1 MEEKLHILLID
12 DEAMDRRTLARAL
25 YKTEQE
31 LDSSGRNAGRQ
42 MEIQEADGI
51 RQAWEKIGIQ
61 HWDCVFLDY
70 RLPGGDG
77 LDLLKQFRQRGFD
90 MPVVI
95 VTSQG
100 DEKIAVEVMR
110 AGGSDYITK
119 NLINSEAVGTV
130 LRNAMRTHKA
140 ELERLKTA
148 KALAESEARLA
159 EAQRIANIGSWEW
172 DAGAETEYW
181 TEQVFHI
188 FGRTDAGNRHMP
200 SQSFL
205 KHIHPDSLHT
215 FSSALGDCIQQKE
228 AFKVDLKALRE
239 NGEATTVEMQGK
251 PILDVGGDVVKVVGT
266 IQDITAR
273 KKIEQ
278 ELREAISMAERNAS
292 VKQEFLANMSHEIRT
307 PMNAILGFARLLQ
320 GTPLDPQQTEYLQA
334 INISGVALLIII
346 NDILD
351 LSKIEAGKMR
361 FESSPFRIGEIMQSL
376 QEMFK
381 GNAAEKGIELN
392 LMTGPEVPPVV
403 VGDSLRLKQVLIN
416 LISNAIKFT
425 EKGGVDVEV
434 KMMEEKDGKVQ
445 LLFEV
450 ADTGI
455 GIPEEKQKTI
465 FESFTQATSDT
476 TRKFGGTGLGLTI
489 SKRIVE
495 LQDGRIGL
503 ESEPGVGSCFYF
515 ELCFPLPTE
524 QELQQQ
530 PAENIP
536 VQASHR
542 PMKVLLVE
550 DNKLNQ
556 RLAMI
561 VLGNMG
567 HSFVV
572 ANNGLEALQLVQSER
587 PDIVLMDVQMPEM
600 DGLEATRHIRRLSD
614 PVLSQV
620 PIIALTAHAL
630 RSEIQKCRE
639 AGMDAFIGKPFQ
651 EEQLAAKIAELTSQS
666 RMAPE
671 VESRAPSGEKA
682 AMNMTALDELVGND
696 GGFRK
701 ELVAIFL
708 EEVPKSMAGLRK
720 ALEDRDLD
728 AVYRITHAV
737 KPSLFLFGVPE
748 AITLVPNIESAA
760 RERKDWTL
768 LDILIPQL
776 IQVADEA
783 CAQLAS
789 SAP

>member
-25 YKTEQE
+25 HKTEQ
-31 LDSSGRNAGRQ
+31 A
-42 MEIQEADGI
+42 MEIEEADGI
-51 RQAWEKIGIQ
+51 RQAWEKIGLHQ
-61 HWDCVFLDY
+61 WDCVFLDY

-77 LDLLKQFRQRGFD
+77 LDLLKQFRQRGFG

-130 LRNAMRTHKA
+130 LRNAMRTHRA
-140 ELERLKTA
+140 EQERLKTA

-159 EAQRIANIGSWEW
+159 EAQRIGNIGSWEW
-172 DAGAETEYW
+172 DAALEAEYW
-181 TEQVFHI
+181 TEQVFRI
-188 FGRTDAGNRHMP
+188 FGRTDIGNRHMP
-200 SQSFL
+200 RLSL
-205 KHIHPDSLHT
+205 MKYIHVDSMAT
-215 FSSALGDCIQQKE
+215 FSAAFRDCIQLRE
-228 AFKVDLKALRE
+228 AFKVDLCILQE
-239 NGEATTVEMQGK
+239 NGRVTTVEMQGK
-251 PILDVGGDVVKVVGT
+251 PIQDVGGEVVKVVGT
-266 IQDITAR
+266 IQDISAR

-278 ELREAISMAERNAS
+278 ELRNAIEMAERNAS

-307 PMNAILGFARLLQ
+307 PMNAIMGFAKLLQ
-320 GTPLDPQQTEYLQA
+320 NTPLDPRQAEYLQA
-334 INISGVALLIII
+334 INVSGEALLIII

-361 FESSPFRIGEIMQSL
+361 FEASPFRIEELFRSL
-376 QEMFK
+376 QDIFK
-381 GNAAEKGIELN
+381 GTAKEKGIELN
-392 LMTGPEVPPVV
+392 MVIGPEVPPMV
-403 VGDSLRLKQVLIN
+403 VGDPTRLKQVLIN

-434 KMMEEKDGKVQ
+434 KLMVEEGNAVR

-450 ADTGI
+450 VDTGI
-455 GIPEEKQKTI
+455 GILQEKQKSI

-503 ESEPGVGSCFYF
+503 ESEPGVGSNFFF
-515 ELCFPLPTE
+515 ELTFALPTE

-530 PAENIP
+530 PVKSTPI
-536 VQASHR
+536 QAAHR

-567 HSFVV
+567 HSTVV
-572 ANNGLEALQLVQSER
+572 ANNGREALQLLQSER

-600 DGLEATRHIRRLSD
+600 DGLEATRHIRRLAD
-614 PVLSQV
+614 PVLQQV

-630 RSEIQKCRE
+630 RSEIEKCLE
-639 AGMDAFIGKPFQ
+639 AGMNAFIGKPFQ
-651 EEQLAAKIAELTSQS
+651 EEQLAAKIAELTSQFRTS
-666 RMAPE
+666 AAAEAIAP
-671 VESRAPSGEKA
+671 GENGA
-682 AMNMTALDELVGND
+682 LNLTALDELVGKNQE
-696 GGFRK
+696 FRN

-708 EEVPKSMAGLRK
+708 EEVPKAMASLRK
-720 ALEDRDLD
+720 ALEERDFD
-728 AVYRITHAV
+728 AAYSTTHAV
-737 KPSLFLFGVPE
+737 KPSLLLFGVPE
-748 AITLVPNIESAA
+748 AATLIPKIEAA
-760 RERKDWTL
+760 TMEKKDWDTL
-768 LDILIPQL
+768 DMLVTQL
-776 IQVADEA
+776 IQVAEKA
-783 CAQLAS
+783 CGQLELIRK
-789 SAP
+789 P